1 MKAHPC
7 LRHGLTLV
15 LAATFTSVTS
25 LRAQDQ
31 PLAPGSP
38 PPGYPVAP
46 NASVAPSPIE
56 ELVAPI
62 ALYPDALI
70 ALILPASTASSDIVI
85 AARFLKVGGT
95 ANQIDTQPWDDSVKG
110 LAHYPEVVAW
120 MDENLSWTQR
130 LGQAYLD
137 DPQAVM
143 NAVQQA
149 RARARTNGVLVDTQQ
164 QQVVVEDSYIRIIPA
179 QPDVIYVPR
188 YDPEIIYVEQPT
200 YYSSNPWLTFGIG
213 FGVGSWLAY
222 DLDWHHHSIWVDS
235 HRHEHW
241 REHRDWRYRSFPSH
255 AGFVSR
261 DPYWRQWSPGP
272 GRPRP
277 PHRDHDRW
285 THEISRPTPLAGAP
299 RFDRSRYR
307 EPSNSVNHVVGGNR
321 PGVQS
326 AQRYERNRERTV
338 DSQTRSIRTP
348 GTVRNSAGTDFTQRS
363 LDSTPQ
369 PVITGSTPTNQV
381 QPERQR
387 GPADRNY
394 RRSGNMPGSTIGRTT
409 APTAALA
416 PSETA
421 PQPVV
426 QSSNPAISAP
436 AERQRGPADRSYRRS
451 SAPSSTAGAVS
462 VVPSERQVGTTVPAQ
477 PRSDERRRQF
487 GDRGAERRG
496 QSATPAMRS
505 GAVTAP
511 TPSVAATPSQAPVRR
526 AAPEARQY
534 QPQQR
539 TVVSAPAP
547 APVVSAPAAA
557 APSYQ
562 APARQPQVDRGSNGN
577 NGGGNGRGEGRG
589 RDRQS
594 RD

>member
-1 MKAHPC
+1 
-7 LRHGLTLV
+7 
-15 LAATFTSVTS
+15 
-25 LRAQDQ
+25 
-31 PLAPGSP
+31 
-38 PPGYPVAP
+38 
-46 NASVAPSPIE
+46 
-56 ELVAPI
+56 
-62 ALYPDALI
+62 
-70 ALILPASTASSDIVI
+70 
-85 AARFLKVGGT
+85 
-95 ANQIDTQPWDDSVKG
+95 
-110 LAHYPEVVAW
+110 

-149 RARARTNGVLVDTQQ
+149 RARARANGVLVDTQQ

-188 YDPEIIYVEQPT
+188 YDPEIIYVERPT
-200 YYSSNPWLTFGIG
+200 YYSSDPWLTFGIG

-241 REHRDWRYRSFPSH
+241 RQHRDWRYRSFPSH

-261 DPYWRQWSPGP
+261 DPYWHRWSPSP

-277 PHRDHDRW
+277 PHRDHNRW
-285 THEISRPTPLAGAP
+285 THEISRPSPLAGAP

-348 GTVRNSAGTDFTQRS
+348 GTVRNSTGADFARRS
-363 LDSTPQ
+363 VDSTPQ
-369 PVITGSTPTNQV
+369 PVITGPTPTTQ
-381 QPERQR
+381 ERTDRQR
-387 GPADRNY
+387 GPADRNN
-394 RRSGNMPGSTIGRTT
+394 RRSGIPGASVERTNRPSAT
-409 APTAALA
+409 LA
-416 PSETA
+416 PADSA
-421 PQPVV
+421 PQPIV
-426 QSSNPAISAP
+426 QSPTPAANPV
-436 AERQRGPADRSYRRS
+436 ERQRGPADRSFRRS
-451 SAPSSTAGAVS
+451 AAPSASGGSVS
-462 VVPSERQVGTTVPAQ
+462 VVPSDRQASTTTPAQ
-477 PRSDERRRQF
+477 PRSSGNDERRRQF
-487 GDRGAERRG
+487 GDRGGDRRA
-496 QSATPAMRS
+496 QSATPNMRS
-505 GAVTAP
+505 TP
-511 TPSVAATPSQAPVRR
+511 TPSVAGTPSPAPVRR

-539 TVVSAPAP
+539 TVVAAP
-547 APVVSAPAAA
+547 APVASAPVAA

-562 APARQPQVDRGSNGN
+562 APARQPQVDRGSGGN
-577 NGGGNGRGEGRG
+577 HGGGNGRGEGRG